1 MIVTLEDQMTVIH
14 SHLASVERQKNKG
27 DWDSLAVFLEGI
39 SGAALLGAEYCRGKA
54 EIAKAEAKPGETA

>member
-1 MIVTLEDQMTVIH
+1 MTVIH

-39 SGAALLGAEYCRGKA
+39 KDAAGAGAEYCRGKA
-54 EIAKAEAKPGETA
+54 EILREEAKARGET